1 MTNDNRPERRQ
12 RSDGE
17 RSRRTILHAAA
28 QLATTE
34 GLRGLSIG
42 GLAEHI
48 GMSKS
53 GLYAHFGS
61 KEELQLA
68 TIDTAAAIFDAE
80 VTRPALA
87 GDRPIT
93 RLTELLERFLVHV
106 GSDTF
111 PGGCFFAAAAAEL
124 DTHPGRVRARI
135 ADFQTGWN
143 RLVVELITQAQAA
156 GDIDPDEDPQ
166 QLAFELSA
174 MLAQANATYVMF
186 TDTHALDRA
195 RVAVASR
202 LRRAVPA
209 A

>member
-1 MTNDNRPERRQ
+1 M
-12 RSDGE
+12 
-17 RSRRTILHAAA
+17 
-28 QLATTE
+28 
-34 GLRGLSIG
+34 
-42 GLAEHI
+42 
-48 GMSKS
+48 
-53 GLYAHFGS
+53 
-61 KEELQLA
+61 
-68 TIDTAAAIFDAE
+68 
-80 VTRPALA
+80 
-87 GDRPIT
+87 
-93 RLTELLERFLVHV
+93 
-106 GSDTF
+106 
-111 PGGCFFAAAAAEL
+111 
-124 DTHPGRVRARI
+124 RARI